1 MHKNSKLTTGG
12 GAPLYSLA
20 HCPKEGWRMIMN
32 TGAGGGSGGLSLI
45 ASGEL
50 GGSARPQFVVFTTP
64 AKFVVV
70 SGAALMTTH
79 MSVVLWAN
87 NESITII
94 ATAGGSNVEV
104 GEVSL
109 STDGLQLKIST
120 SGNQTS
126 SLEYVKYQ
134 YAAFA

>member
-1 MHKNSKLTTGG
+1 
-12 GAPLYSLA
+12 
-20 HCPKEGWRMIMN
+20 MIMN

-50 GGSARPQFVVFTTP
+50 GGSTPPQFVVFTTP

-70 SGAALMTTH
+70 SGVALMTTH

-120 SGNQTS
+120 SRNQAS